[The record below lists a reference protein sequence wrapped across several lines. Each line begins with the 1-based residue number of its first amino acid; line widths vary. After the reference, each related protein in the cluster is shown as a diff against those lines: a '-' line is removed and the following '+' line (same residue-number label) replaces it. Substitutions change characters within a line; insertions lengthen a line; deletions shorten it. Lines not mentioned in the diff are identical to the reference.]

1 MLASSQPLAVQ
12 AGLSMLEEGGSAA
25 DAAVAAAAVLNVTE
39 PTSTGIGGDCFA
51 LYYSGSNHEITALN
65 GSGRAPAAL
74 TLDILRRQGL
84 AEHLPPFHIHT
95 VTVPGAPAG
104 WCDLVERNPAN
115 AALIRENLKLAGV
128 QERAH
133 VHQIPA
139 ERASERLEGP
149 YSLLLADPPYDDDA
163 ALAAIERM
171 ARSRL
176 VGPPRFSRSRR
187 RRQSAPSRGARPLG

>member
-1 MLASSQPLAVQ
+1 VRVTGGAARGRRLKSPLAGVRPT
-12 AGLSMLEEGGSAA
+12 A
-25 DAAVAAAAVLNVTE
+25 DAVREAIFNVLETQGADLSRVL
-39 PTSTGIGGDCFA
+39 D
-51 LYYSGSNHEITALN
+51 LYA
-65 GSGRAPAAL
+65 GSGAL
-74 TLDILRRQGL
+74 GIEALSRG
-84 AEHLPPFHIHT
+84 
-95 VTVPGAPAG
+95 AG

-163 ALAAIERM
+163 ALAAIERI

-176 VGPPRFSRSRR
+176 VGPGATLVLEHSRR
-187 RRQSAPSRGARPLG
+187 RQAPEEFGALKLAWSRRYGDTQVSIYREEGTP